1 MPKVPPIPT
10 PDRSRARVRT
20 PFPEG
25 ACPVCGAPLRSTQ
38 TVCSAKCRA
47 ARSRDR
53 RVGEQA
59 ERDAQVRLLLRT
71 AREALDDALPLL
83 TDHGARQ
90 EDEER

>member
-59 ERDAQVRLLLRT
+59 ERDAQVRLHLR
-71 AREALDDALPLL
+71 AALDLMSDTKP
-83 TDHGARQ
+83 
-90 EDEER
+90 ERGHFDRRERPQP